1 MANNNRR
8 GNRNA
13 LVVPGA
19 EQYLENFK
27 NEIARELGIENYNEI
42 DKGALPARV
51 HGMIGGTMTKR
62 LIEMGQQMLAG
73 QNTNESKLDYQ
84 DYVRQMQEEV
94 VGEAPHSYA
103 AAPVVPIPE
112 VAVQGTI
119 EETTH

>member
-1 MANNNRR
+1 MANNRR
-8 GNRNA
+8 RNA

-19 EQYLENFK
+19 DDFMTRFK
-27 NEIARELGIENYNEI
+27 NEIAAELGIANYDQI

-51 HGMIGGTMTKR
+51 HGMIGGSMTKR
-62 LIEMGQQMLAG
+62 LIEMGEMYLSQQDP
-73 QNTNESKLDYQ
+73 TKTDLDYQ

-112 VAVQGTI
+112 VAATQ
-119 EETTH
+119 ETTNLH